1 MLRLRRR
8 ACVRRRLS
16 FALLG
21 AVLGALLGA
30 LVGCSRAH
38 RGESPP
44 TTPDRDG
51 PSRLAASASAP
62 NAGPGASP
70 QPDASGAAAPGD
82 GPFFV
87 ADPTQRVV
95 PILRADAP
103 NYRYGRLDRDA
114 CEAELVRRAVAFVRA
129 EATEGVLEPVRLR
142 GPIRGVAIHTAM
154 APKERDRSIYEVFDC
169 RLVLALDDFADLLA
183 KHDVVEMIHLNAY
196 RPKSQNG
203 CTAKYWGLQ
212 HCAALAVDVRAF
224 KKRDGSVLEV
234 ERDFHGRIGRP
245 MCAAAEGPGDG
256 PSPPV
261 PAATELWGFVCEAA
275 RRALFNVMLT
285 PNYNAEHRNHFH
297 LEITPD
303 AGWMMVK

>member
-1 MLRLRRR
+1 VLRLRRR
-8 ACVRRRLS
+8 WCARLA
-16 FALLG
+16 FFGVLVGALP
-21 AVLGALLGA
+21 GALLGCA
-30 LVGCSRAH
+30 RVH
-38 RGESPP
+38 RGEPSPTSP
-44 TTPDRDG
+44 ERDG
-51 PSRLAASASAP
+51 PSGLGPSGSTPLAP
-62 NAGPGASP
+62 PGAVPSS
-70 QPDASGAAAPGD
+70 DASGSSGAAPRDD

-87 ADPTQRVV
+87 ADPARRVV

-114 CEAELVRRAVAFVRA
+114 CESELARRGVTFVRG
-129 EATEGVLEPVRLR
+129 EPTEGVLEPVRLR
-142 GPIRGVAIHTAM
+142 GPIRGVAIHM
-154 APKERDRSIYEVFDC
+154 ATTPKERDRSLYEVFDC
-169 RLVLALDDFADLLA
+169 RLVLALADFAELLA

-203 CTAKYWGLQ
+203 CTARYWGLQ

-224 KKRDGSVLEV
+224 KRKDGSVLEV

-245 MCAAAEGPGDG
+245 MCAAAEGAGEG
-256 PSPPV
+256 PSPPT

>member
-1 MLRLRRR
+1 MVLR
-8 ACVRRRLS
+8 AAFSV
-16 FALLG
+16 
-21 AVLGALLGA
+21 ALLGA
-30 LVGCSRAH
+30 LLGCSRAH
-38 RGESPP
+38 RGDPSPTSP
-44 TTPDRDG
+44 APDV
-51 PSRLAASASAP
+51 PSGLVPPGSASVAP
-62 NAGPGASP
+62 P
-70 QPDASGAAAPGD
+70 PDD

-95 PILRADAP
+95 PIRRADAP

-114 CEAELVRRAVAFVRA
+114 CESELARRGVTFVRG
-129 EATEGVLEPVRLR
+129 EPTEGVLEPVRLR
-142 GPIRGVAIHTAM
+142 GTLHGVAIHTAM

-203 CTAKYWGLQ
+203 CTARYWGLQ

-224 KKRDGSVLEV
+224 KRKDGSVLEV
-234 ERDFHGRIGRP
+234 ERDFHGRIGRG
-245 MCAAAEGPGDG
+245 MCAGVEGPGEG
-256 PSPPV
+256 PLPPT